1 MPRPPRYMP
10 PLPHEWTAEDWRL
23 TAHALARAARDPDVD
38 EGRALELLA
47 GVADREGCRPAELV
61 R

>member
-1 MPRPPRYMP
+1 MP

-38 EGRALELLA
+38 EEHALDLLA
-47 GVADREGCRPAELV
+47 GVAEREGCRPVELV